1 MNNNIRSHTIS
12 NFIWRLLERFGAQ
25 GVTLIVSIVLARILN
40 PEVYGTV
47 ALITVITTILQVFV
61 DGGFSTALIQKK
73 DSDDLDFST
82 VFYFNV
88 FICIVLYVGLFF
100 CAPLISEFYEVP
112 DLTPVIRALGL
123 IIIIS
128 GLKSVQTSYVSRHLQ
143 FKKFFFA
150 TLGGTIIAAVIGIY
164 MAYKGYGVWALVAQ
178 NIVNQ
183 TVDTIILWI
192 VVKWRPKLVFSFQRL
207 KILFGFGWKILLS
220 GLIDKFYIELRSL
233 IIGKIYSSE
242 DLAYYNKADQFPN
255 LIATNINSSID
266 SVLLPVMSKEQ
277 DNREAVKAMTRRA
290 IKTSSFILWPLM
302 VGLAVCSTSLIS
314 FLLTDKW
321 LPAVPYMIIFCIT
334 YGFYPIHTANLNA
347 IKAMGRSDLFLL
359 LEIIKKIVGISI
371 VLVTMWFG
379 VFWIALGGIISN
391 LASQIINSWPNKK
404 LLGYSYFE
412 QIKDLLPSQLLA
424 GFMGIIV
431 YCINFLGLVNWIT
444 LLIQVPLGVIIYVG
458 GAWLLKM
465 EAFTY
470 CLNILKGFLSKKKKV
485 EVKDEQ
491 N

>member
-1 MNNNIRSHTIS
+1 MSNNVSNNTVS

-25 GVTLIVSIVLARILN
+25 GVTLIVSIVLARLLD

-47 ALITVITTILQVFV
+47 ALITVITAILQVFV

-100 CAPLISEFYEVP
+100 CAPFISGFYEMS
-112 DLTPVIRALGL
+112 DLTPVIRVLGL

-150 TLGGTIIAAVIGIY
+150 TLGGTIIAAVVGIY

-192 VVKWRPKLVFSFQRL
+192 VVKWRPKLAFSFQRL

-220 GLIDKFYIELRSL
+220 GLIDRVYVELRSL
-233 IIGKIYSSE
+233 IIGKKYSSE
-242 DLAYYNKADQFPN
+242 DLAYYNKANQFPN
-255 LIATNINSSID
+255 LIATNINASID
-266 SVLLPVMSKEQ
+266 SVLLPVMSNEQ
-277 DNREAVKAMTRRA
+277 DNRERVKSMTRRA
-290 IKTSSFILWPLM
+290 IKTSSFVLWPLM
-302 VGLAVCSTSLIS
+302 IGLAACSTSLIS

-321 LPAVPYMIIFCIT
+321 LPAVPYMVIFCIT

-347 IKAMGRSDLFLL
+347 IKAMGRSDLFLI

-371 VLVTMWFG
+371 ILITMWYG
-379 VFWIALGGIISN
+379 VLWIALGGIISN
-391 LASQIINSWPNKK
+391 TASQIINSWPNKK
-404 LLGYSYFE
+404 LLGYSYIE
-412 QIKDLLPSQLLA
+412 QLKDLLPSLLLA
-424 GFMGIIV
+424 CLMGGIV
-431 YCINFLGLVNWIT
+431 YCVNFLGLVNWLT
-444 LLIQVPLGVIIYVG
+444 LLIQIPLGMIIYVG

-465 EAFTY
+465 EPFIY
-470 CLNILKGFLSKKKKV
+470 CLNILKSFLLKKKKV
-485 EVKDEQ
+485 EDKDEQ